1 MSETSAEASSGLIDA
16 AGNKISSDNA
26 TVEPILRYVQ
36 EHPVCTALA
45 ALGIG
50 FLLGKM
56 L

>member
-1 MSETSAEASSGLIDA
+1 MSETSVASSGLVDE
-16 AGNKISSDNA
+16 AGRKISSSKE
-26 TVEPILRYVQ
+26 TVEPLVQYVQ

-50 FLLGKM
+50 FLLGKI

>member
-1 MSETSAEASSGLIDA
+1 MSETSVDPAPGVVDETGK
-16 AGNKISSDNA
+16 KISSKD
-26 TVEPILRYVQ
+26 TVEPLVRSMQ

-45 ALGIG
+45 ALGAG

>member
-1 MSETSAEASSGLIDA
+1 MSDTSGESSSGLVDEV
-16 AGNKISSDNA
+16 GKRISSKEA
-26 TVEPILRYVQ
+26 VEPFAQYAQ
-36 EHPVCTALA
+36 EHPICVALA

>member
-1 MSETSAEASSGLIDA
+1 MSDTSGESSSGLVNE
-16 AGNKISSDNA
+16 AGRKISSKEP
-26 TVEPILRYVQ
+26 VEPFVQYAQ
-36 EHPVCTALA
+36 EHPVCVALA